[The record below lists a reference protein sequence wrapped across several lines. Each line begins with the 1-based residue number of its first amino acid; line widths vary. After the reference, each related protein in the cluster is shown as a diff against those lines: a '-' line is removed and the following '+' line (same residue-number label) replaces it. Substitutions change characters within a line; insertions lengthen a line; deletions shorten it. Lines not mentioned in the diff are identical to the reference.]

1 MADGQTLVFVEV
13 RVRAAS
19 GFGGAADSVHP
30 GKQAR
35 VVRAASMFVAA
46 HGEWQQRACRF
57 DVVAIDSSN
66 RNDRLDWIRGAF
78 DAGG

>member
-1 MADGQTLVFVEV
+1 MADGETLVFVEV

-30 GKQAR
+30 GKQSR
-35 VVRAASMFVAA
+35 LVRSASMFVAA
-46 HGEWQQRACRF
+46 HGEWQQRPCRF
-57 DVVAIDSSN
+57 DVVAIDGSAGAEDL
-66 RNDRLDWIRGAF
+66 RWIRAAF